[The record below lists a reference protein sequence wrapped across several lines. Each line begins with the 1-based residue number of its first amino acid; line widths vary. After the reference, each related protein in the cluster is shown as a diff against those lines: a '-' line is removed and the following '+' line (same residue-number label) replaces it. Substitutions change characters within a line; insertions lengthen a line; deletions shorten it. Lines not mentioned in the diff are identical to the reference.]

1 MKEIVFI
8 HKNKK
13 KWEQFEQVLQ
23 KGYKVAPDELSALFI
38 QLNEDLSYART
49 YYPRSS
55 INLYLNTLTQKAYSI
70 IYRNKPVTTNK
81 IIKFWK
87 HDYPLLF
94 HSIRKEVL
102 YSFFVFF
109 IAALIGVLSTHYD
122 PDFPRVILGDQY
134 VNMTLDNME
143 KGDPMAVYKQMDQMP
158 MFLGIS
164 MNNIYVSF
172 LAFLFGCFTALGT
185 GFLLLQNG
193 IMVGTFQY
201 FMIQKGFFAESA
213 STIWIH
219 GTLEIFSII
228 VAGAAGIVLGN
239 SIVFPKSYS
248 RGVSFR
254 KGALKGGRIIFGLI
268 PVFLVAGFIE
278 GFITRYTQAPYILKL
293 PVIILSLSFIIY
305 YYVILPN
312 ILMKQLKTKHD
323 GNTSPI

>member
-13 KWEQFEQVLQ
+13 KWERFEQVLQ

-38 QLNEDLSYART
+38 QLNEDLAYSRT
-49 YYPRSS
+49 YYPQSS
-55 INLYLNTLTQKAYSI
+55 ITSYLNALTQKAYSV

-94 HSIRKEVL
+94 YSIRKEVL
-102 YSFFVFF
+102 YSFLVFF

-122 PDFPRVILGDQY
+122 PEFPRVILGDQY

-143 KGDPMAVYKQMDQMP
+143 KGDPMAVYKSMEQLP

-172 LAFLFGCFTALGT
+172 IAFLFGCFTALGT

-193 IMVGTFQY
+193 IMLGTFQY
-201 FMIQKGFFAESA
+201 FMIQKGFFVEST

-254 KGALKGGRIIFGLI
+254 KGAAKGGKVIFGLI
-268 PVFLVAGFIE
+268 PVFIMAGFIE
-278 GFITRYTQAPYILKL
+278 GFITRYTQAPYVLKL
-293 PVIILSLSFIIY
+293 SVIIISLAFIVY

-312 ILMKQLKTKHD
+312 LLIKQSKNKNN
-323 GNTSPI
+323 GNTYPI

>member
-13 KWEQFEQVLQ
+13 KWERFEQVLQ

-38 QLNEDLSYART
+38 QLNDDLAYSRT
-49 YYPRSS
+49 YYPQSS
-55 INLYLNTLTQKAYSI
+55 ITSYLNALTRNAYTV

-81 IIKFWK
+81 ILKFWK
-87 HDYPLLF
+87 RDFPLLF
-94 HSIRKEVL
+94 YSIREEVL
-102 YSFFVFF
+102 YSFLIFL
-109 IAALIGVLSTHYD
+109 IASLIGVLSTHYD
-122 PDFPRVILGDQY
+122 PEFPRIILGDQY

-143 KGDPMAVYKQMDQMP
+143 KGDPMAVYKSMEQMP

-172 LAFLFGCFTALGT
+172 LAFLFGCFTALGP
-185 GFLLLQNG
+185 GYLLLKNG
-193 IMVGTFQY
+193 IMLGTFQY
-201 FMIQKGFFAESA
+201 FMIQEGFLAESA

-239 SIVFPKSYS
+239 SIVFPGTYS

-254 KGALKGGRIIFGLI
+254 KGAAKGGKIIFGLI
-268 PVFLVAGFIE
+268 PVFILAGFIE
-278 GFITRYTQAPYILKL
+278 GFITRYTGAPLVLKL
-293 PVIILSLSFIIY
+293 FIITSSLAFIVY
-305 YYVILPN
+305 YYIILPN
-312 ILMKQLKTKHD
+312 LLIKKSKIKNN
-323 GNTSPI
+323 GNPGSI